1 MFKSRL
7 VQSRCQK
14 RGEVCNI
21 LLPNFKIVE
30 RSSASD
36 SDRASAYYQLHSQIK
51 DLGEEVGE
59 GGGVEQLHTPEEPL
73 PITDDSHQKFR
84 TFQSC
89 PNSFH
94 LFIFYICHHL
104 PRKKRKKPKI
114 TTKKLN
120 ISLLSCVKI
129 FFS

>member
-1 MFKSRL
+1 MSFDILIFQMSTLCSKADWSK
-7 VQSRCQK
+7 VDAKK

-59 GGGVEQLHTPEEPL
+59 GGWGGAAPYPRGA
-73 PITDDSHQKFR
+73 PSHNR
-84 TFQSC
+84 RLS
-89 PNSFH
+89 
-94 LFIFYICHHL
+94 
-104 PRKKRKKPKI
+104 PKI
-114 TTKKLN
+114 
-120 ISLLSCVKI
+120 
-129 FFS
+129 